1 VLKQEDLWMKWI
13 YPVNVVH
20 DANYWLAHKDLLKGN
35 YLPELLRTV
44 FCKKTKIAT
53 GDNLGCELVVSDRWK
68 GKEKIFEKET
78 VWDKQKNEWIW
89 SP

>member
-1 VLKQEDLWMKWI
+1 
-13 YPVNVVH
+13 
-20 DANYWLAHKDLLKGN
+20 
-35 YLPELLRTV
+35 V